1 MKAGKTCRKS
11 AKWLLAALAITAA
24 SCVHGYEF
32 VLRRGGVC
40 AAFDGRGRLVRLANE
55 NTGHDWAGGGD
66 LWRLYFYRR
75 TTPPGTPFARR
86 FSAMYSDFDFL
97 DMLHM
102 PLFYNGA
109 QYLTNGPLS
118 KEPTFLIG
126 CTLL

>member
-66 LWRLYFYRR
+66 LWQRVGEESRGS
-75 TTPPGTPFARR
+75 GTPRPAWLNYHDERN
-86 FSAMYSDFDFL
+86 MNHKQTE
-97 DMLHM
+97 M
-102 PLFYNGA
+102 
-109 QYLTNGPLS
+109 
-118 KEPTFLIG
+118 
-126 CTLL
+126 